1 MLHENIRT
9 LRRKRGFSQEELACQ
24 LHVVRQ
30 TISKW
35 EQGQSVPDA
44 GMLVQ
49 LAEILEVPISTLL
62 GEKVDME
69 TSSDQ
74 IAGLL
79 SRLNARL
86 AEKDKRSRRRWRII
100 KRMLMAITLLTLAV
114 LVMSAAA

>member
-44 GMLVQ
+44 GMLVH
-49 LAEILEVPISTLL
+49 LAEILEVPVSTLL
-62 GEKVDME
+62 GEKVDTE
-69 TSSDQ
+69 TDSDQ
-74 IAGLL
+74 IARLL

-86 AEKDKRSRRRWRII
+86 AEKDKRSRRGWMII
-100 KRMLMAITLLTLAV
+100 KRLLIAIALLALAV
-114 LVMSAAA
+114 LVLNAAA

>member
-9 LRRKRGFSQEELACQ
+9 LRRERGFSQEELASQ

-49 LAEILEVPISTLL
+49 LAEILEVPVSTLL
-62 GEKVDME
+62 GENVDTE
-69 TSSDQ
+69 TDSDQ

-86 AEKDKRSRRRWRII
+86 AEKDNRSRRRWKII
-100 KRMLMAITLLTLAV
+100 KRVLIAIALLTLAV
-114 LVMSAAA
+114 LVLNAAA